1 MAGPPLTSSAG
12 TRTLFMKTDFNF
24 MDDGRSD
31 TNSKAV
37 SLAALPVGGRGLV
50 AHVRAG
56 DAVGERLLDLGFVPG
71 TPVLVLRRAPLGDPS
86 VYELRGYQLCLRR
99 SEAERIHVRPIP

>member
-1 MAGPPLTSSAG
+1 MV
-12 TRTLFMKTDFNF
+12 FNF
-24 MDDGRSD
+24 MDDGRTNLD
-31 TNSKAV
+31 TTGA
-37 SLAALPVGGRGLV
+37 SLAALPVGGRGLI

-56 DAVGERLLDLGFVPG
+56 DAVGERLLDLGLVPG

-99 SEAERIHVRPIP
+99 SEAERVHVRRIS